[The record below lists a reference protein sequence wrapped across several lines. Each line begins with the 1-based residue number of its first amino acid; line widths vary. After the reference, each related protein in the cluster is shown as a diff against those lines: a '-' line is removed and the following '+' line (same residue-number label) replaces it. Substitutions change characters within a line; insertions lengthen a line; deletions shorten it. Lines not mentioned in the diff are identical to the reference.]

1 MRHLRTAWLL
11 WGLLTLLAGTGPA
24 LAQPKKM
31 YVTDK
36 LQVTVRSGP
45 SIDNKVIHVA
55 RTGDLVTVLQ
65 APNRDGWAK
74 VRVGD
79 KEGWMMA
86 RYLQEN
92 MPATLRLKVLDPQ
105 NKNLLQRL
113 EELSRTKEEL
123 QTQLDQTRQR
133 LQAVEDA
140 YHRLQKEAADTLK
153 LKAEYDKLKKAYA
166 EKSRRLQDLTT
177 EVESLRFGNNL
188 KWFLAGAGVL
198 VVGWLMGLAFGRRRR
213 RSSSLY

>member
-1 MRHLRTAWLL
+1 MHRLCTVLL
-11 WGLLTLLAGTGPA
+11 GCLLALMVGTGSPQ
-24 LAQPKKM
+24 AQQKM

-45 SIDNKVIHVA
+45 SIENKVIYVA
-55 RTGDLVTVLQ
+55 RTGEVVTILEG
-65 APNRDGWAK
+65 PNREGWAK
-74 VRVGD
+74 VRVAG

-86 RYLQEN
+86 RYLQEK
-92 MPATLRLKVLDPQ
+92 MPAALRLKVLDPQ

-113 EELSRTKEEL
+113 EELTRTKEEL
-123 QTQLDQTRQR
+123 QQQLLQTRQK
-133 LQAVEDA
+133 LEAVEDA
-140 YHRLQKEAADTLK
+140 YQRLQKEAAGTLK
-153 LKAEYDKLKKAYA
+153 LKAEHAKLKKAYA
-166 EKSRRLQDLTT
+166 EKSRRVQELTT

-213 RSSSLY
+213 RSSTLY